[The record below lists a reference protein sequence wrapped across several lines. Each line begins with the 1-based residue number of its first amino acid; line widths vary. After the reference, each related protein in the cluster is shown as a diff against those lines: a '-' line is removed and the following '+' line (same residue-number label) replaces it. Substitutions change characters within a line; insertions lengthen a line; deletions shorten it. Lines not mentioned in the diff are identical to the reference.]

1 MKSNV
6 VLIMM
11 MLSGLAVRGLA
22 QVPED
27 ALRLS
32 YALNPVGARAM
43 GMGGAYTG
51 IANDFSAIFWNPA
64 GLGQMDKGEFSF
76 GLVYQN
82 VKNTST
88 FFGTETP
95 YSQSATT
102 VNTAGLTIPV
112 PTKRGSLVLAF
123 GYNRGMNFTN
133 PVAFK
138 GFNPTSSIIQTSA
151 PDGALYPLNLDN
163 VWAYQLYL
171 ANLDTTT
178 GRYVSP
184 IKNRLTQSGTVTEE
198 GGINDWS
205 AGAALEVA
213 RNLFAG
219 VTLTYHAGSYN
230 YSRSYAEEDLDR
242 LYETFPFDFDRLA
255 YDDFIADDID
265 GFGAKF
271 GILYRGGD
279 VLRLG
284 IALRTPTYYHVNETF
299 GTKASSYFDNGDVY
313 PVDAAYTEEYINE
326 FDVYTPWVFSG
337 GVSINLWWLVLSGD
351 LEFTDWATLEFAN
364 APQEVLDNNKTIRET
379 FKSTLDYR
387 VGAEF
392 DLFGSGLR
400 LRAGLGMQ
408 HSPYKEDPAPVPG
421 DFFVTD
427 FNRRSASAGLG
438 IPLGSTAMFDIAYRA
453 TWWQTYR
460 YNYAGTTSR
469 VDESLTDH
477 QVLGTF
483 SFRF

>member
-1 MKSNV
+1 MRSRDLLV
-6 VLIMM
+6 AV
-11 MLSGLAVRGLA
+11 MLSGFVLPAAG

-32 YALNPVGARAM
+32 YALSPVGARAM
-43 GMGGAYTG
+43 GMGSAYTG

-64 GLGQMDKGEFSF
+64 GLGQMEKGEFSF
-76 GLVYQN
+76 GLTYQN
-82 VKNTST
+82 VKNTAS

-102 VNTAGLTIPV
+102 VNTAGLAIPV

-133 PVAFK
+133 PVAFE
-138 GFNPTSSIIQTSA
+138 GFNPSSSIIQTSA
-151 PDGALYPLNLDN
+151 PDGSLHPANLEN

-171 ANLDTTT
+171 ANLDSLT
-178 GRYVSP
+178 GRYISP
-184 IKNRLTQSGTVTEE
+184 IKDRLTQLGTVTEE

-205 AGAALEVA
+205 AALAIEVA

-219 VTLTYHAGSYN
+219 ATLTYHAGSYN
-230 YSRSYAEEDLDR
+230 YNRSYAEEDR
-242 LYETFPFDFDRLA
+242 AKLYQTFPFDFDRLT

-284 IALRTPTYYHVNETF
+284 VALETPTYYHVSETF
-299 GTKASSYFDNGDVY
+299 GTKASSYFDNGDY
-313 PVDAAYTEEYINE
+313 FPVDAPYTEEYVNE

-337 GVSINLWWLVLSGD
+337 GLSVNFWWLVLSGD
-351 LEFTDWATLEFAN
+351 LEFTDWTTMEFAN
-364 APQEVLDNNKTIRET
+364 APQEILDNNGTIRET
-379 FKSTLDYR
+379 FKATLDYR
-387 VGAEF
+387 IGAEF

-400 LRAGLGMQ
+400 VRAGLGMQ
-408 HSPYKEDPAPVPG
+408 HSPYKEDPTSVPG

-469 VDESLTDH
+469 VDESVTDH